1 MKAHPCS
8 ETNVLPSSLKSYD
21 KEKKIFPYDTVKSS
35 HKTVFYMPLIKNTI
49 QTGSSPETAQGSIQV
64 VYFKRFNSIKN
75 HFKNIVLF

>member
-1 MKAHPCS
+1 
-8 ETNVLPSSLKSYD
+8 
-21 KEKKIFPYDTVKSS
+21 
-35 HKTVFYMPLIKNTI
+35 MPLIKNTI